1 MSDIR
6 IEVTIYEGYRGAERP
21 SSLLIEGKRV
31 AVVRLLQTW
40 VEEEHKTRKQK
51 RFFALQGSD
60 QYNYTL
66 YYDIDLSDWFMRS
79 REKAG
84 ADRE

>member
-6 IEVTIYEGYRGAERP
+6 IKVTIYEGYRGAQRP
-21 SSLLIEGKRV
+21 SSLIYEGNMV
-31 AVVRLLQTW
+31 AVVRLLKTW

-51 RFFALQGSD
+51 RFFEVQGSD

-66 YYDIDLSDWFMRS
+66 YYDLDLSEWFLKS
-79 REKAG
+79 RVQQA
-84 ADRE
+84 AS

>member
-1 MSDIR
+1 MADIR

-21 SSLLIEGKRV
+21 SSFLMEGKMV
-31 AVVRLLQTW
+31 TVVRLLQTW

-66 YYDIDLSDWFMRS
+66 YYDIDLSEWFLKS
-79 REKAG
+79 REQQGVDIK
-84 ADRE
+84 